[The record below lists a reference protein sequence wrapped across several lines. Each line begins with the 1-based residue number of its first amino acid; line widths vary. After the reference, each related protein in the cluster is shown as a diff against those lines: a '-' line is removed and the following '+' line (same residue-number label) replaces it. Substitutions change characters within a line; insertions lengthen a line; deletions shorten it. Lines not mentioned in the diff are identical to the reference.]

1 MDFDRDAYLRRV
13 GLDSTVSNTEES
25 LEALHRAQTFA
36 IPFENLDIH
45 LGRGVSLAQE
55 TLFDKLVNHRR
66 GGYCFELNSLF
77 GMALDAFGFERRPLL
92 ARSQRRGAPT
102 SRTPR
107 NQARRLNAH
116 RYGCFEGFLYRTP
129 RWLKPVLI
137 HARPGTRLYRLAHHG
152 QARTGRHPI
161 PS

>member
-92 ARSQRRGAPT
+92 ARSQRRGAPCWLLPFLDALLGH
-102 SRTPR
+102 RPLPDARWGR
-107 NQARRLNAH
+107 NSMRERRAS
-116 RYGCFEGFLYRTP
+116 P
-129 RWLKPVLI
+129 
-137 HARPGTRLYRLAHHG
+137 
-152 QARTGRHPI
+152 
-161 PS
+161 